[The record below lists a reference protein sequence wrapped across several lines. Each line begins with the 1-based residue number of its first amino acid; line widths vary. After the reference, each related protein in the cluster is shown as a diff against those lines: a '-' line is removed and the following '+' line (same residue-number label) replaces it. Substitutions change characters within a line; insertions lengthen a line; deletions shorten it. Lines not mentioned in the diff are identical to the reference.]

1 MNDIVKSSRRSI
13 PFSVTILTLMA
24 LIVVPLTSVL
34 LWLGWRSVDLLE
46 QRSADQR
53 VSRLESAVEDF
64 LTAGLHVVVSVGQTL
79 AFGPSFNAAEN
90 PVTDEDRRHQ
100 LVAMLRRHPAV
111 QSAFVGYADSSFIY
125 AGRPE
130 TFSIEQRIE
139 LDAPDGESII
149 VRVIEAGAPPRTETY
164 WFHLPDGTHGPART
178 TTTSFDARIRPWYVE
193 AMKAKQAILT
203 EPYRFAQTPDAGI
216 SAGIPLRSGLG
227 VMGFD
232 FTLRTLSQLLT
243 AYKITANSVIVVG
256 HADGAV
262 EIESEP
268 CAPTLPGCLPE
279 DALVRQI
286 LHKSVVEAVATDAK
300 IDRQVE
306 AGGHVYRVIVHRM
319 PPSLGQ
325 RFVIAAAVPVR
336 ELTAESEV
344 LLQRAAMAAALAVA
358 LAVIGALAAS
368 LILSRSIARIAR
380 KTERIR
386 QLDFSDRQPVQSR
399 ITEIARLSDA
409 VENMRSGLEIFGR
422 YVSKTLVQQIM
433 RSPASS
439 GVGGTRREVTVMF
452 TDIEGFSLLTETMEP
467 ELLTSR
473 LSRYFEALG
482 SAISANRGTID
493 KYIGDSN
500 MAFWNAPETDPEHI
514 ANACRGALQ
523 AAAAGHALS
532 EKWRERGR
540 PGFRTRFGLHTGQ
553 AVVGNVG
560 AHERINYTLVG
571 QVANQASRLEGMNKV
586 YGTEILASGEV
597 AEPTTELFVWRHI
610 DRVVAVGTTEP
621 HDVYEPMGE
630 AAGRAEHATFLAAW
644 DRARAAYVE
653 GRFDEALAGF
663 RTAAAMRTEDPPCRV
678 FIARCE
684 KFQKE
689 GAPVAWDGTW
699 HMDRK

>member
-1 MNDIVKSSRRSI
+1 
-13 PFSVTILTLMA
+13 MA
-24 LIVVPLTSVL
+24 LVVVPLTSVL
-34 LWLGWRSVDLLE
+34 LWLGWRSVGLLE

-53 VSRLESAVEDF
+53 VSNLEAAVEGF
-64 LTAGLHVVVSVGQTL
+64 LTNGLHVVVSVGQAL
-79 AFGPSFNAAEN
+79 AASPNFSATEN
-90 PVTDEDRRHQ
+90 PLTDEERRRQ
-100 LVAMLRRHPAV
+100 LVAMLGRHSSV
-111 QSAFVGYADSSFIY
+111 QSAFVGYADGSFIY
-125 AGRPE
+125 AGRPGS
-130 TFSIEQRIE
+130 FSLAQRLE
-139 LDAPDGESII
+139 YDAPDGESII
-149 VRVIEAGAPPRTETY
+149 VRVIEAGKPPRPETY
-164 WFHLPDGTHGPART
+164 WFYLPDGSHTPT
-178 TTTSFDARIRPWYVE
+178 QTTTSYFDARTRPWYVD
-193 AMKAKQAILT
+193 AMRAKAAILT
-203 EPYRFAQTPDAGI
+203 EPYRFAQTPDHGI

-227 VMGFD
+227 VIGFD
-232 FTLRTLSQLLT
+232 FTLQTLSQLLT

-256 HADGAV
+256 HAGGAV

-268 CAPTLPGCLPE
+268 CAPTLPGCLPSDE
-279 DALVRQI
+279 LVRQI
-286 LHKSVVEAVATDAK
+286 LRKSVVEAVATDAK

-319 PPSLGQ
+319 PPLLGQ

-336 ELTAESEV
+336 ELTAESQV
-344 LLQRAAMAAALAVA
+344 LLQRAAIAAALAVA
-358 LAVIGALAAS
+358 LAVLGALAAS
-368 LILSRSIARIAR
+368 LILSRSIARIAL

-493 KYIGDSN
+493 KYIGDSI
-500 MAFWNAPETDPEHI
+500 MAFWNAPETDPDHI

-540 PGFRTRFGLHTGQ
+540 PGFRTRFGLHTGP

-597 AEPTTELFVWRHI
+597 AGPTSGLFVWRHI
-610 DRVVAVGTTEP
+610 DRVVAVGTTEA

-630 AAGRAEHATFLAAW
+630 NASRAEHAAFLAAW
-644 DRARAAYVE
+644 EKAREAYVAGRFEEALDGFRAAS
-653 GRFDEALAGF
+653 
-663 RTAAAMRTEDPPCRV
+663 AMRGEDAPCHV
-678 FIARCE
+678 YIGRCE
-684 KFQKE
+684 TFLRE
-689 GAPVAWDGTW
+689 GVPAGWDGTW

>member
-1 MNDIVKSSRRSI
+1 MPEGRSI

-24 LIVVPLTSVL
+24 LVVVPLTSVL
-34 LWLGWRSVDLLE
+34 LWLGWHSVGLLE

-53 VSRLESAVEDF
+53 VSNLEAAVEGF
-64 LTAGLHVVVSVGQTL
+64 LTNGLHVVVSVGQAL
-79 AFGPSFNAAEN
+79 AASPSFSATEN
-90 PVTDEDRRHQ
+90 PLTDEERRRQ
-100 LVAMLRRHPAV
+100 LVAMLGRHSSV
-111 QSAFVGYADSSFIY
+111 QSAFVGYADGSFIY
-125 AGRPE
+125 AGRPGS
-130 TFSIEQRIE
+130 FSLAQRLE
-139 LDAPDGESII
+139 YDAPDGESII
-149 VRVIEAGAPPRTETY
+149 VRVIEAGKPPRPETY
-164 WFHLPDGTHGPART
+164 WFYLPDGSHTST
-178 TTTSFDARIRPWYVE
+178 KTTTSYFDARTRPWYVG
-193 AMKAKQAILT
+193 AMRAKAAILT
-203 EPYRFAQTPDAGI
+203 EPYRFAQTPDHGI

-227 VMGFD
+227 VIGFD
-232 FTLRTLSQLLT
+232 FTLQTLSQLLT

-256 HADGAV
+256 HAGGGV

-268 CAPTLPGCLPE
+268 CAPTLPGCLPS

-286 LHKSVVEAVATDAK
+286 LRKSVVEAVATDAK

-306 AGGHVYRVIVHRM
+306 AEGHVYRVIVHRM
-319 PPSLGQ
+319 PPLLQQ
-325 RFVIAAAVPVR
+325 RFVVAAAVPVR

-344 LLQRAAMAAALAVA
+344 LLQRAAIVAALAVA

-368 LILSRSIARIAR
+368 LILSRSIARIAL

-433 RSPASS
+433 RSPENS

-467 ELLTSR
+467 ELLTNR

-482 SAISANRGTID
+482 SAITANRGTID
-493 KYIGDSN
+493 KYIGDSI

-532 EKWRERGR
+532 EKWRDRGR
-540 PGFRTRFGLHTGQ
+540 PGFRTRFGLHTGP

-560 AHERINYTLVG
+560 ARERINYTLVG

-597 AEPTTELFVWRHI
+597 AGATSKLFVWRHI
-610 DRVVAVGTTEP
+610 DRVVAVGTTEA

-630 AAGRAEHATFLAAW
+630 NASRAGHAAFLAAW
-644 DRARAAYVE
+644 AKAREAYVA
-653 GRFDEALAGF
+653 GRFEEALAGF
-663 RTAAAMRTEDPPCRV
+663 RIASVMRGEDAPCHV
-678 FIARCE
+678 FIGRCE
-684 KFQKE
+684 KFLRD
-689 GAPVAWDGTW
+689 GVSAAWDGTW
-699 HMDRK
+699 YMDRK

>member
-1 MNDIVKSSRRSI
+1 MPERRSI

-24 LIVVPLTSVL
+24 LVVVPLTSVL

-53 VSRLESAVEDF
+53 VAHLESAVEEF
-64 LTAGLHVVVSVGQTL
+64 LTNGLRVVVSVGQTL
-79 AFGPSFNAAEN
+79 AFGPSFNATEN
-90 PVTDEDRRHQ
+90 PLTDEERRHQ
-100 LVAMLRRHPAV
+100 LVAVLDRHRAV
-111 QSAFVGYADSSFIY
+111 QSAFVGYTDGSFIY

-130 TFSIEQRIE
+130 TFTIEQRIE

-164 WFHLPDGTHGPART
+164 WFHLPDGSQGPART
-178 TTTSFDARIRPWYVE
+178 TKTSFDPRIRPWYVD

-227 VMGFD
+227 VVGFD
-232 FTLRTLSQLLT
+232 FTLRTLSELLT

-256 HADGAV
+256 HAGGGV

-268 CAPTLPGCLPE
+268 CAPTLPGCLPA
-279 DALVRQI
+279 DALVRQL
-286 LHKSVVEAVATDAK
+286 LHKSVEEGVATNVK
-300 IDRQVE
+300 IDRQVD
-306 AGGHVYRVIVHRM
+306 AGGQAYRVIVHQM
-319 PPSLGQ
+319 PPLLGQ
-325 RFVIAAAVPVR
+325 RFVIGAAVPVR
-336 ELTAESEV
+336 ELTAESQV
-344 LLQRAAMAAALAVA
+344 LLQRAAIAAAITVA
-358 LAVIGALAAS
+358 LAVIGALGAS
-368 LILSRSIARIAR
+368 LILSRSIARIAL

-452 TDIEGFSLLTETMEP
+452 SDIEGFSRLTETMEP

-482 SAISANRGTID
+482 SAITANRGTID
-493 KYIGDSN
+493 KYIGDSI
-500 MAFWNAPETDPEHI
+500 MAFWNAPETDPQHI

-523 AAAAGHALS
+523 AAAAGHVLS
-532 EKWRERGR
+532 AKWRQRGR
-540 PGFRTRFGLHTGQ
+540 PGFRTRFGLHTGP

-560 AHERINYTLVG
+560 ARERINYTLVG

-597 AEPTTELFVWRHI
+597 ARPTSGLFVWRHI
-610 DRVVAVGTTEP
+610 DRVVAVGTTEA

-630 AAGRAEHATFLAAW
+630 HASRAEHAAFLAVW
-644 DRARAAYVE
+644 EKAREAYVA

-663 RTAAAMRTEDPPCRV
+663 RVASAMREEDPPCRV
-678 FIARCE
+678 YIRRCE
-684 KFQKE
+684 ALLRD
-689 GAPVAWDGTW
+689 GVPAGWDGTW
-699 HMDRK
+699 YMDRK